1 MRFSTAPVTTV
12 RKFAADGGKTKQ
24 FIRELRAVLAALGK
38 LAARVPR
45 ADDSCAV
52 RDLLPQLRAAKQRL
66 QRMVKTR
73 GLYNDTRGVRAA
85 RCLQREFRAARSA
98 VATIIGATVT
108 PQQPRPQS
116 PDPGPAPATPLERA
130 VQELFEDGVTVL
142 QVGSPVDHD
151 AFAGYIENIPERITQ
166 GPPTAVSGFGAVDH
180 ASAFHNTAA
189 RNLRVRAY
197 KAVRPLMQ
205 RFVRLA
211 GLDPDTI
218 NLELLL
224 DRLLDRTATQHPMP
238 ESAHRD
244 ESAAAE
250 DADMIFGGWYAHS
263 DGDAFSCVLGTHRGP
278 DGELLT
284 GAGAS
289 FCKIPKDDADQLHRT
304 EVEVPKGHLVVF
316 RQSVVHDVRP
326 SRLKPGER
334 LQRTFM
340 GWRLTESD
348 TPLHYDSAP
357 ITRKGGI
364 RSSVGGRANVIPDF
378 ESPGWV
384 GVFLKMLTP
393 PLPSSQYMGTVT
405 PLKWSMDREGAYRII
420 KTYKPELY
428 GLTAWP
434 DTADELGDNS
444 WRRVAWPQPE
454 RVTECLQA
462 VYPPYRES
470 ELIHHYPCSLGHA
483 LPIQLPPAIRT
494 EMGLV

>member
-66 QRMVKTR
+66 QRIVKTR

-85 RCLQREFRAARSA
+85 RCLQREFRAARPA

-116 PDPGPAPATPLERA
+116 PDPDPAPATPLERYA
-130 VQELFEDGVTVL
+130 QELIVDGVTVL
-142 QVGSPVDHD
+142 PVGSLLDHA
-151 AFAGYIENIPERITQ
+151 AFADYVDNIPERSTQ
-166 GPPTAVSGFGAVDH
+166 GPPTAVSGFGAIDH
-180 ASAFHNTAA
+180 PSAYHNTAA
-189 RNLRVRAY
+189 RNLRDSAY

-218 NLELLL
+218 KLELLI
-224 DRLLDRTATQHPMP
+224 DRLLDRGANQHPMP

-244 ESAAAE
+244 ESAGA
-250 DADMIFGGWYAHS
+250 DPNDMIFGGWYAHS
-263 DGDAFSCVLGTHRGP
+263 DGDALSCVLGTHIGP
-278 DGELLT
+278 DGKLLK

-289 FCKIPKDDADQLHRT
+289 FSKIPKDDADQLHRT
-304 EVEVPKGHLVVF
+304 VVKVPKGHLVLL
-316 RQSVVHDVRP
+316 RQAVVHDVRN

-348 TPLHYDSAP
+348 TPLHFDSAP
-357 ITRKGGI
+357 ITRKGCI
-364 RSSVGGRANVIPDF
+364 RSLGGVVKVIPGF

-384 GVFLKMLTP
+384 DVFLKMLTP
-393 PLPSSQYMGTVT
+393 PLPSSQYMGSVA
-405 PLKWSMDREGAYRII
+405 PFKWSMDRGGAYSII
-420 KTYKPELY
+420 RTYKPELY

-444 WRRVAWPQPE
+444 WRRVAWPDPQ

-483 LPIQLPPAIRT
+483 LPIQLPPAIRIA
-494 EMGLV
+494 MGLV